1 MHAAYVLVLSSWRET
16 KKSKPR
22 RSTAPACCEETHS
35 SNPATDCS
43 EIFTQQ
49 RAAAEAGAT
58 SLDENQRSHMSSEA
72 SETKVCLLTGASG
85 TIGYAIAKALK
96 ASSAPATS
104 WHVIIIGRRP
114 PPQSITNVDGKA
126 PEVLP
131 YDTFLKAEMTSE
143 SSVASTLTDHFESLK
158 NSPDANLR
166 SLNRLD
172 LLINCA
178 GCSLGNVPIVDIPA
192 DTFREVMEVN
202 LIVPFIFSKWAMT
215 KMAACNPP
223 GGRIINIGSI
233 AVESPRLHA
242 VPYTTSKIAL
252 GGLTRAL
259 SIEGRSLAKTT
270 KSSDVGEGFVAVCQ
284 INPGNVRS
292 SIMSPEEAARREREE
307 GFVEADDIGKYVA
320 MVANFPI
327 GTNVLESTVMPTRQ
341 PLVGR
346 G

>member
-1 MHAAYVLVLSSWRET
+1 
-16 KKSKPR
+16 
-22 RSTAPACCEETHS
+22 
-35 SNPATDCS
+35 
-43 EIFTQQ
+43 
-49 RAAAEAGAT
+49 
-58 SLDENQRSHMSSEA
+58 MSSEA
-72 SETKVCLLTGASG
+72 IESKVCLLTGASG
-85 TIGYAIAKALK
+85 TIGYAIARALK
-96 ASSAPATS
+96 ASSTS
-104 WHVIIIGRRP
+104 WHIIIIGRRP
-114 PPQSITNVDGKA
+114 PPQSITHVDDKS

-131 YDTFLKAEMTSE
+131 YDKFLKADMTSE
-143 SSVASTLTDHFESLK
+143 SSVAFTLTDHFESLK
-158 NSPDANLR
+158 KSPDSNLQ
-166 SLNRLD
+166 SLNKLD

-202 LIVPFIFSKWAMT
+202 LIMPFIMSKWAMA
-215 KMAACNPP
+215 KMAANSPA

-233 AVESPRLHA
+233 AVESPRLHS

-259 SIEGRSLAKTT
+259 SIEGRFLAKTT
-270 KSSDVGEGFVAVCQ
+270 KSSDAGDGFVAVCQ

-320 MVANFPI
+320 MVANLPNA
-327 GTNVLESTVMPTRQ
+327 TNVLESMVMPTRQ